1 LIICYIYIRNEV
13 EGEEGEEA
21 QEFGE
26 EYKMLFS
33 EDTKLGNC
41 SLGVKLDD
49 K

>member
-1 LIICYIYIRNEV
+1 LIICYIYIRNEII
-13 EGEEGEEA
+13 GEEGEEA
-21 QEFGE
+21 QEFGK

-33 EDTKLGNC
+33 EDTKLGN